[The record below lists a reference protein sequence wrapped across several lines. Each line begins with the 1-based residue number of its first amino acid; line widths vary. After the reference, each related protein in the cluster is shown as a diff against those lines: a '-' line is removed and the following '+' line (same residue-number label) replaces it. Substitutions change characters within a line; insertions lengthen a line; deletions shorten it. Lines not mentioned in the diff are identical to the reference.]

1 MNLHPLWGV
10 ACLVTGIF
18 TAFML
23 RRIPAPN
30 CFHEG
35 RHQNL
40 DGLRGV
46 LALII
51 FICHAATW
59 QQYLGDGRW
68 RISDSPFY
76 ILPGQ
81 TGIVIF
87 FMVTAFLFTRKFLT
101 HEGPHQNWLH
111 IFSSRLL
118 RLLPAYAL
126 MLMVL
131 FLLTLYQTLTNAG
144 QWQTCRPL
152 DFLQWIA
159 FTLPG
164 APKLCDFSETQVA
177 VAGVTWPLAYEWVF
191 YFSLPFLA
199 LLTGKRPGIWVI
211 SVSLLCLLVS
221 IRMLPAYS
229 VVYLSFAIGIAS
241 AFLDFH
247 RPSLTLQHSRWAAL
261 LAFCILVLN
270 SFLHP
275 QSSYTWTSVLVIAL
289 AFHIFASGNTF
300 FGILSTRTFQV
311 FGLCTY
317 SLYLFHG
324 LLLYFSLYSLVS
336 IWPNLHVDNFSYWAA
351 IFLLTPVLVTG
362 SLFIDLFVEHPPLQ
376 RSKALSSWVEKQW
389 NHLQLGF
396 QRQHPRP

>member
-1 MNLHPLWGV
+1 MNLHPLWGI
-10 ACLVTGIF
+10 ACLVAGIF

-23 RRIPAPN
+23 RRIPDPS

-46 LALII
+46 LALIM

-59 QQYLGDGRW
+59 QQYLVDGRW

-87 FMVTAFLFTRKFLT
+87 FMLTAFLFTRKFLT
-101 HEGPHQNWLH
+101 HEGRQQNWLH

-118 RLLPAYAL
+118 RLLPAYAV
-126 MLMVL
+126 MLFVL
-131 FLLTLYQTLTNAG
+131 FLLTFYQTLVNSG

-164 APKLCDFSETQVA
+164 APKLCNFAETQVA
-177 VAGVTWPLAYEWVF
+177 VAGVTWSLAYEWVF

-199 LLTGKRPGIWVI
+199 LLTGKRPGLFVI
-211 SVSLLCLLVS
+211 SVSLVCLVVS
-221 IRMLPAYS
+221 VRLLPAYS
-229 VVYLSFAIGIAS
+229 AVYLSFAIGIAS

-247 RPSLTLQHSRWAAL
+247 RPSLALQNSRWAAL
-261 LAFCILVLN
+261 LAICILVFN
-270 SFLHP
+270 SFLHT
-275 QSSYTWTSVLVIAL
+275 QSSYPLTSVLVIAL

-300 FGILSTRTFQV
+300 FGILTTRTFQV

-324 LLLYFSLYSLVS
+324 FLLYFSLYSLVNV
-336 IWPNLHVDNFSYWAA
+336 WPNLHVHNFSFWVA
-351 IFLLTPVLVTG
+351 IVLLTPLLITG
-362 SLFIDLFVEHPPLQ
+362 SLFMYLFVEHPPLQ
-376 RSKALSSWVEKQW
+376 RSKALSNWIEKQW
-389 NHLQLGF
+389 ARFQLALQL
-396 QRQHPRP
+396 RPPRS

>member
-1 MNLHPLWGV
+1 MNLHPLWGI
-10 ACLVTGIF
+10 ACLVAGIF
-18 TAFML
+18 TAFIL
-23 RRIPAPN
+23 RRIPESS

-46 LALII
+46 LALIM

-59 QQYLGDGRW
+59 QQYLVDGQW
-68 RISDSPFY
+68 RISDSPLY

-87 FMVTAFLFTRKFLT
+87 FMLTAFLFTRKFLS
-101 HEGPHQNWLH
+101 HEGSKQNWLQ

-118 RLLPAYAL
+118 RLLPAYAA
-126 MLMVL
+126 MLLVL
-131 FLLTLYQTLTNAG
+131 FLLTLYQTLANGG
-144 QWQTCRPL
+144 QWQTCLPL

-164 APKLCDFSETQVA
+164 APLLCNFAETQIA
-177 VAGVTWPLAYEWVF
+177 VAGVTWSLTYEWVF

-199 LLTGKRPGIWVI
+199 LLTGKRPGLLVI
-211 SVSLLCLLVS
+211 SVSLVCLVVS
-221 IRMLPAYS
+221 MRLLPAYS

-247 RPSLTLQHSRWAAL
+247 RPSLALQHSRWASF
-261 LAFCILVLN
+261 LAICILVFN
-270 SFLHP
+270 GFLHT
-275 QSSYTWTSVLVIAL
+275 QSSYTWTSVLLIAL

-300 FGILSTRTFQV
+300 FGLLITRTFQV

-324 LLLYFSLYSLVS
+324 LLLYFSLYSLLKV
-336 IWPNLHVDNFSYWAA
+336 WPNFHLDNFSFWAA
-351 IFLLTPVLVTG
+351 IFLLTPVLIIG
-362 SLFIDLFVEHPPLQ
+362 SLFIYLFVEHPPLQ
-376 RSKALSSWVEKQW
+376 KSKALAIWIEKQW
-389 NHLQLGF
+389 ACFQLAI
-396 QRQHPRP
+396 QRTPPRQ